1 MNAVFYPAVFHPE
14 ETGYSVTVPDIEGC
28 FTQGDTMDEAVRM
41 AQDAIGLMLEEC
53 AVCPTP
59 SVPSSLP
66 VEAGD
71 FVVMVPF
78 DMAAYQ
84 KQFRPVKKTSGR
96 LEGKAPSCI
105 ILDSSAPSGWAFL
118 ILFHLGCPGCG
129 SQRLLRCRLHPAGRG
144 PNSSSLFPPLA
155 AVVAVALPGW
165 ALYFHSRSGSR
176 LAATLRIVPKMPVLR
191 LFFAWLSLAA

>member
-1 MNAVFYPAVFHPE
+1 MPMTNYTFYPAVFHPE

-84 KQFRPVKKTSGR
+84 KQFRPVKKTLSV
-96 LEGKAPSCI
+96 P
-105 ILDSSAPSGWAFL
+105 
-118 ILFHLGCPGCG
+118 
-129 SQRLLRCRLHPAGRG
+129 
-144 PNSSSLFPPLA
+144 
-155 AVVAVALPGW
+155 
-165 ALYFHSRSGSR
+165 R
-176 LAATLRIVPKMPVLR
+176 LAQ
-191 LFFAWLSLAA
+191 

>member
-84 KQFRPVKKTSGR
+84 KQFRPVKKTLSVPAWLNDAAEATHQLLRRSSGR

-105 ILDSSAPSGWAFL
+105 NPQALS
-118 ILFHLGCPGCG
+118 LF
-129 SQRLLRCRLHPAGRG
+129 RAGRF
-144 PNSSSLFPPLA
+144 S
-155 AVVAVALPGW
+155 
-165 ALYFHSRSGSR
+165 YRKRRGSR
-176 LAATLRIVPKMPVLR
+176 VAPTLTTVFQNPERR
-191 LFFAWLSLAA
+191 FFFACASLAA